1 MSDAPEE
8 EHPLDP
14 GERRM
19 PPVRTGDERT
29 MLTAMLDWYREGVV
43 LKVEGIGAEVA
54 AASPLPSSTSI
65 AGLVKHLAL
74 VEDGWFTQHFAG
86 HPEPEVWAD
95 IDWDADPDW
104 EFHSAQ
110 TDDIRDLVATYQQA
124 CERSR
129 AITAAHELDDLAT
142 SPSKRQ
148 FNLRWAL
155 VHLLEETA
163 RHLGHMDILREQLDG
178 TTGE

>member
-1 MSDAPEE
+1 MSDAQDEE
-8 EHPLDP
+8 PLDP

-19 PPVRTGDERT
+19 PPVRTSDERT
-29 MLTAMLDWYREGVV
+29 MLTEMLDWYREGVI
-43 LKVEGIGAEVA
+43 LKVEDISAEDA
-54 AASPLPSSTSI
+54 AASPLPSDTSI

-74 VEDGWFTQHFAG
+74 VEDGWFTVHFAG
-86 HPEPEVWAD
+86 LPEPDVWPE
-95 IDWDADPDW
+95 IDWEADPNW
-104 EFHSAQ
+104 EFHSARSQ
-110 TDDIRDLVATYQQA
+110 PMSDLVELYRGA

-129 AITAAHELDDLAT
+129 HVTAEHDLDDLAR
-142 SPSKRQ
+142 SPRRRP
-148 FNLRWAL
+148 FTLRWAL

>member
-1 MSDAPEE
+1 
-8 EHPLDP
+8 
-14 GERRM
+14 M
-19 PPVRTGDERT
+19 PPVRSSDERT

-43 LKVEGIGAEVA
+43 LKVEGISAEHA
-54 AASPLPSSTSI
+54 AASPLPSETSL

-74 VEDGWFTQHFAG
+74 VEDGWFTVHFRG
-86 HPEPEVWAD
+86 EPEPDVWPE
-95 IDWDADPDW
+95 IDWEADPNW

-110 TDDIRDLVATYQQA
+110 AEPMADLVELYRGA
-124 CERSR
+124 CDRSR
-129 AITAAHELDDLAT
+129 QITAQHDLDDV
-142 SPSKRQ
+142 SKAHKRAP
-148 FNLRWAL
+148 FTLRWAL

>member
-1 MSDAPEE
+1 MSDAENEE
-8 EHPLDP
+8 PLDP

-19 PPVRTGDERT
+19 PPVRTSDERT

-43 LKVEGIGAEVA
+43 LKVEGISADAA
-54 AASPLPSSTSI
+54 AASPLPSETSI

-74 VEDGWFTQHFAG
+74 VEDGWFTLHFAG
-86 HPEPEVWAD
+86 QPQPDVWPE
-95 IDWDADPDW
+95 IDWDADPNW

-110 TDDIRDLVATYQQA
+110 SEDMSDLVELYRGA

-129 AITAAHELDDLAT
+129 RVTEAHELDDLSQGT
-142 SPSKRQ
+142 ERRP